1 MFRATLGGRHPNT
14 LTSILNLGALL
25 FPKGDLAAAELL
37 LREGVAGMR
46 ETLGNRH
53 PQTLRSIVSLGTLLV
68 AKGGLD
74 RATTL
79 VEDVLHD
86 R

>member
-1 MFRATLGGRHPNT
+1 
-14 LTSILNLGALL
+14 
-25 FPKGDLAAAELL
+25 
-37 LREGVAGMR
+37 VAGMR

-68 AKGGLD
+68 AKGDLD

>member
-14 LTSILNLGALL
+14 LTSIVNLGVLL
-25 FPKGDLAAAELL
+25 FSKGDLAAAELL
-37 LREGVAGMR
+37 LREGVGGMR

-53 PQTLRSIVSLGTLLV
+53 PRTLTSIVSLDTLLV
-68 AKGGLD
+68 AKGDLD
-74 RATTL
+74 RAATL
-79 VEDVLHD
+79 VDDVLHD